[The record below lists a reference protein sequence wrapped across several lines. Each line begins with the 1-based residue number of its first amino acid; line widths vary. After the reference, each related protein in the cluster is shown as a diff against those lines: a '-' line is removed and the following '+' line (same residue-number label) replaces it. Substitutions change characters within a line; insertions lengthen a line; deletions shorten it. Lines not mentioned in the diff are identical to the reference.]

1 MDLSLIAVSDFKAHF
16 VRDFSYGS
24 TSDKVMDADISKAM
38 SEAKITFNQSF
49 FPDDASVRLGYYYLT
64 AHYLVIDLQNASAGL
79 AGVSSNPVSS
89 RSVGSVSES
98 YAIPDKYLK
107 NPVLAFLS
115 KTGYGQKYLSM
126 ILPQMVGNMASV
138 AGWTNP

>member
-1 MDLSLIAVSDFKAHF
+1 MDLSLITVADFKAHF
-16 VRDFSYGS
+16 VRDFSYGA

-38 SEAKITFNQSF
+38 SEAQITFNQAL
-49 FPDDASVRLGYYYLT
+49 FPDDAAVRMGYYYLT
-64 AHYLVIDLQNASAGL
+64 AHYLVIDLQNAAAGL
-79 AGVSSNPVSS
+79 SGTASNPVSS

-98 YAIPDKYLK
+98 YAIPESYLK
-107 NPVLAFLS
+107 NPVLAFIS

-126 ILPQMVGNMASV
+126 VLPRMVGNMASV